1 MPLMDE
7 QPQAGPVDQLQG
19 LPFPPVTYSHILHCS
34 YHHWLPL
41 YVCRRVWPNTTNRY
55 GRYRNLTPKSR
66 TIPLPL
72 SFIDYLRADGIILP
86 AEDNIPRE
94 DDDLDDFSDDEE
106 DQPDPSAEWSEVQM
120 QVKNTIV
127 EFGGKVTPKLNWSA
141 PKDATWMSATNDLL
155 CTSANDIY
163 LLLKS
168 SDFVTHDLEHAFD
181 GCVPDNDSAVA
192 QPEIP
197 YHLVL
202 RKFVNFNPALEFR
215 CFVRNRV
222 LLCMCQRDQNH
233 FDFLFPI
240 RDSLRSRVQS
250 FFDEKLRDTF
260 PDPSFVFDVYIPPP
274 HQRVWL
280 VDVNPWAERTDPLLF
295 SWLEILN
302 MKDPVNEDDYREL
315 LEGGFVRLSFNG
327 NGDAPSQ
334 PVEVEES
341 DTESESD
348 ADSQADDAGPF
359 LPELRLIRRDDPE
372 AYAFSTP
379 QYSAHKLPREV
390 VDASLS
396 GPGGMRDFMGQWQ
409 DILARSADG
418 QVASSDDE

>member
-1 MPLMDE
+1 MDE
-7 QPQAGPVDQLQG
+7 QPQAGPADQPQG
-19 LPFPPVTYSHILHCS
+19 LPFPPVTHSHILHCS

-41 YVCRRVWPNTTNRY
+41 YVYRRVWPNTANRY

-66 TIPLPL
+66 SIPLPP
-72 SFIDYLRADGIILP
+72 SFVDYLRADGIILP

-106 DQPDPSAEWSEVQM
+106 DQPDPSAEWPEVQT

-240 RDSLRSRVQS
+240 RDSLRSRIQS

-260 PDPSFVFDVYIPPP
+260 PDPNFVFDVYIPPP

-280 VDVNPWAERTDPLLF
+280 VDVNPWAERT
-295 SWLEILN
+295 
-302 MKDPVNEDDYREL
+302 EDRK
-315 LEGGFVRLSFNG
+315 S
-327 NGDAPSQ
+327 
-334 PVEVEES
+334 
-341 DTESESD
+341 
-348 ADSQADDAGPF
+348 
-359 LPELRLIRRDDPE
+359 
-372 AYAFSTP
+372 
-379 QYSAHKLPREV
+379 V
-390 VDASLS
+390 V
-396 GPGGMRDFMGQWQ
+396 
-409 DILARSADG
+409 
-418 QVASSDDE
+418 